1 MKKCLSLFLAI
12 VMLICSSTVFCVNAY
27 AKTAEEYTIISKA
40 SDFEK
45 IKKNPNG
52 VFYITK
58 DIDFSS
64 YTLYKSEEDVMG
76 LFKGTIEG
84 NGHTI
89 KNYKGVSIFGYN
101 NYGTIRNIIFE
112 DCDIVDFDYT
122 GVVVCFNLGVIDNI
136 VMNNCNST
144 LAYNNGQDNWNGDA
158 SWREFTFD
166 SGIIRYCVS
175 NNCTEPMLWCNMGTM
190 IGCINN
196 SDIRHE
202 KYDYYPVGGLSSIG
216 GGTFIDCVNNGDIHT
231 GKPTAGGIFGGYGSA
246 HLIRCTN
253 NGSVTSESKIAC
265 GMGSGYDVVAKDCV
279 NNGEITG
286 STAYGIAANGQI
298 ETSVNTGKITAT
310 GEGKT
315 AFAIKDSDDS
325 IAEEHVVYEDER
337 APAYVT
343 DSYYLEGT
351 GEGCVGTTPL
361 TAVELTNSSNFNNFN
376 FKKVWQIKDNTPYL
390 QANNAKTIGIA
401 VKKLPKKTTGY
412 QYGTY
417 HEYFYQGDY
426 LDTTGMELVAFD
438 SHGNQFKPEYYHI
451 NNYDIWDPGTYRIEV
466 YYDNFSAYFNVKT
479 IVKPGKVTGL
489 KASKIAKTSVTLTW
503 KKSKSAMGYEVQR
516 YYAGRWQSWKH
527 EKNASKNK
535 AVIKKLKKGKSYKFR
550 VVAYRTVKGKKYYGE
565 TSKALKV
572 KTKK

>member
-1 MKKCLSLFLAI
+1 MLVCSLSAF
-12 VMLICSSTVFCVNAY
+12 SVNAY
-27 AKTAEEYTIISKA
+27 AKTAEEYIIISKA
-40 SDFEK
+40 EDFEK
-45 IKKNPNG
+45 IKQNPNG

-136 VMNNCNST
+136 VLNNCNSN
-144 LAYNNGQDNWNGDA
+144 LVYENGQDSDLGDA
-158 SWREFTFD
+158 SWRDFTFD

-175 NNCTEPMLWCNMGTM
+175 NNCTKPLIWDNMGTV

-196 SDIRHE
+196 SDITYGE
-202 KYDYYPVGGLSSIG
+202 YDYYPLGGIASFGSG
-216 GGTFIDCVNNGDIHT
+216 KFVDCVNNGDISSE
-231 GKPTAGGIFGGYGSA
+231 KNYAGGIVGAGSPRV
-246 HLIRCTN
+246 IRCTN
-253 NGSVTSESKIAC
+253 NDTVKSETKEACGIAC
-265 GMGSGYDVVAKDCV
+265 GARLKAVDCV
-279 NNGEITG
+279 NNGDITG
-286 STAYGIAANGQI
+286 AKAYGMSINGTI
-298 ETSVNTGKITAT
+298 NNCVNTGKISSTKD
-310 GEGKT
+310 GEKSY
-315 AFAIKDSDDS
+315 AIIDVNGSMS
-325 IAEEHVVYEDER
+325 NVMYEDDFV
-337 APAYVT
+337 PTVT
-343 DSYYLEGT
+343 DTYYLEKT
-351 GEGCVGTTPL
+351 GDGCEGSVSL
-361 TAVELTNSSNFNNFN
+361 TAEELADNTKFNNFD
-376 FKKVWQIKDNTPYL
+376 FKKVWQIKDGKPYL
-390 QANNAKTIGIA
+390 QSNNAKTIGLA

-417 HEYFYQGDY
+417 HYYYYEGDY

-438 SHGNQFKPEYYHI
+438 SHGNQFKPDYYHI
-451 NNYDIWDPGTYRIEV
+451 NNYDIWDPGTYRINV

-489 KASKIAKTSVTLTW
+489 KASKTEKNSVTLTW
-503 KKSKSAMGYEVQR
+503 KKSKNTAGYEVQR
-516 YYAGRWQSWKH
+516 YYAGRWEDWKF
-527 EKNASKNK
+527 EKNANKNK
-535 AVIKKLKKGKSYKFR
+535 AVIKNLKKGKSYKFR
-550 VVAYRTVKGKKYYGE
+550 VIAYRTVKGKKYYGE
-565 TSKALKV
+565 TSKTLTV